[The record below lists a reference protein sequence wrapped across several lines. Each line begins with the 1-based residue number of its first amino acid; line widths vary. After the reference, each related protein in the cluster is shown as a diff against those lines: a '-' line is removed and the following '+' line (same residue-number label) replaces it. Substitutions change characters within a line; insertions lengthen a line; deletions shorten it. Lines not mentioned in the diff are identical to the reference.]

1 MGKGDSPRP
10 VDTQKY
16 RENWERI
23 FKAQDV
29 VTRSSDPHECEDH
42 AIGIEITGA
51 YDGVLFWQCG
61 VCQRPWHRFPEGH
74 YLRVRAEQYVVRG
87 RDAADELTRLAQ
99 EDGLYGPTEG
109 T

>member
-10 VDTQKY
+10 VDAQKY

-23 FKAQDV
+23 FKAQD
-29 VTRSSDPHECEDH
+29 DADC
-42 AIGIEITGA
+42 A
-51 YDGVLFWQCG
+51 
-61 VCQRPWHRFPEGH
+61 VCDA
-74 YLRVRAEQYVVRG
+74 RVAMMKA
-87 RDAADELTRLAQ
+87 RDAMDELTRLAQ